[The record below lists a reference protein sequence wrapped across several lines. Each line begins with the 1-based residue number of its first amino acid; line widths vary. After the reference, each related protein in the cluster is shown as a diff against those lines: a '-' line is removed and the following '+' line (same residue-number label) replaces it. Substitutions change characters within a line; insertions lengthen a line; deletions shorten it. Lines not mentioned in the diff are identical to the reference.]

1 LPKDVQNSDQAQL
14 STDETRV
21 TGQVL
26 SGLCRGAEE
35 QVVAEPLVAAGE
47 CSQFGRQGEG
57 EQEVGDGQ
65 EQVALRLQP
74 FLRVTVLTLGA
85 VAVAAGMVQVAR
97 LAAVGALVDLSA
109 QGGCATLLDG
119 PHCFVVAGQHVRA
132 EAGALGR
139 AIAPEDLGEFYHAR
153 RLTTCSMIWAACSF
167 ASTVRWV

>member
-1 LPKDVQNSDQAQL
+1 MCRTP
-14 STDETRV
+14 TRPSCPPTKRV
-21 TGQVL
+21 YQVL

-35 QVVAEPLVAAGE
+35 QVVEEPLVAAGG

-65 EQVALRLQP
+65 EQVALRGQP

-85 VAVAAGMVQVAR
+85 VAVAAGMVQVAG